1 MTETRRTFLKKLSM
15 ITALGSLFPRRLLAM
30 FMPQPQLVP
39 VPVSLGTAGDPI
51 ALTKEE
57 MLDIIIECG
66 RVLDEQR
73 VPEENRWIQIP
84 EWYAEGLACT

>member
-1 MTETRRTFLKKLSM
+1 MTTRRKFLKQLGV

-39 VPVSLGTAGDPI
+39 APVSLGSAGDPVK
-51 ALTKEE
+51 LTKEE
-57 MLDIIIECG
+57 MLDIIFECG
-66 RVLDEQR
+66 RILDEQR

-84 EWYAEGLACT
+84 EWYAEGLTCT

>member
-1 MTETRRTFLKKLSM
+1 MTTRRNFLKQLGI

-30 FMPQPQLVP
+30 FMPQAQVAP
-39 VPVSLGTAGDPI
+39 VALNLGTAGDPI

-73 VPEENRWIQIP
+73 VPQENRWIKIP
-84 EWYAEGLACT
+84 EWYAKEVLA